1 VKTFFKNNALVTGM
15 YLIMLIVAVLFILSY
30 EKIAINV
37 YLNQYVGNGFFDAFF
52 FYITYL
58 GDGRVAALL
67 LLLILV
73 YNVRTGIYAIF
84 SFLSATIVS
93 NTLKYTLFDDVDR
106 PWFIYQWIEKHHNIT
121 YVKGVDLHLHNSF
134 PSGHATQAFA
144 ILMSLAFVIPNKF
157 LKLLLLLLAV
167 LTSLSRV
174 YLSQHWLIDIT
185 AGSVIGIGFSILYYY
200 AFIHKDKFSK
210 LNRSLFAF
218 KTS

>member
-1 VKTFFKNNALVTGM
+1 M
-15 YLIMLIVAVLFILSY
+15 YLAMFVVAVGFILSY

-37 YLNQYVGNGFFDAFF
+37 YLNQYVGNDFFDAFF

-58 GDGRVAALL
+58 GDGRIAAVLL
-67 LLLILV
+67 LAILA
-73 YNVRTGIYAIF
+73 YNVRTGIYATF

-93 NTLKYTLFDDVDR
+93 NTLKYTLFDDVNR
-106 PWFIYQWIEKHHNIT
+106 PFFAYQWIEPHHSIA
-121 YVKGVDLHLHNSF
+121 YVPGVDLYIHNSF

-144 ILMSLAFVIPNKF
+144 IFMSLAFVIPNKF
-157 LKLLLLLLAV
+157 LKLLLLLLAL

-174 YLSQHWLIDIT
+174 YLSQHWLVDVT
-185 AGSVIGIGFSILYYY
+185 AGSFIGTGFAVLYYY
-200 AFIHKDKFSK
+200 AFIHKDKFQK